1 MSLAMSSSL
10 EATEVRHS
18 SHAHAHGDG
27 GPASDVAA
35 SAVVARG
42 TGSPPAAADGSTSPI
57 GTLPAELLVLVLAEV
72 DTRTLLLVVPG
83 VCRRWRDAC
92 PLVAGVVLDL
102 TFLPEHA
109 ALRTERN
116 GSATVRWLSSI
127 FTRFPQVSECT
138 SV

>member
-10 EATEVRHS
+10 EATGVHHS

-27 GPASDVAA
+27 GQASDVAA

-42 TGSPPAAADGSTSPI
+42 RGEPAADGRTSPI

-116 GSATVRWLSSI
+116 GRTVRWLSSI